1 MSNAQ
6 DYAESLV
13 REIRANVESGGLF
26 GYRECVYAD
35 TGEEYREEADP
46 MDWLEDVLDFRYIV
60 TSGREFLGAQL
71 LLAFGGPNAWL
82 DTLTGE
88 ISVSWGSES
97 ATVYA
102 PKEFTEALNETL
114 EEIWGLGA

>member
-6 DYAESLV
+6 DYAQGLLEG
-13 REIRANVESGGLF
+13 IRANVESGVLF
-26 GYRECVYAD
+26 GYREGVYAD

-88 ISVSWGSES
+88 ISVYWGSES
-97 ATVYA
+97 SIVYA